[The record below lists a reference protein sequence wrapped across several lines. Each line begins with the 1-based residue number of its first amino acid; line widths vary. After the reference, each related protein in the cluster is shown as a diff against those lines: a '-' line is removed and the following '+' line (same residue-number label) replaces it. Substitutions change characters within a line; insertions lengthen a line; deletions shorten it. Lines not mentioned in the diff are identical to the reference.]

1 MVEGRLLQKNPSPTF
16 WCLSFRLKRHKTSTI
31 AVFSKIH
38 ANMGDLSTGAGQMPT
53 VLIMFWE
60 VLGQEQFHE
69 QQAHL
74 ST

>member
-1 MVEGRLLQKNPSPTF
+1 
-16 WCLSFRLKRHKTSTI
+16 
-31 AVFSKIH
+31 
-38 ANMGDLSTGAGQMPT
+38 MGDLSTGAGQMPT